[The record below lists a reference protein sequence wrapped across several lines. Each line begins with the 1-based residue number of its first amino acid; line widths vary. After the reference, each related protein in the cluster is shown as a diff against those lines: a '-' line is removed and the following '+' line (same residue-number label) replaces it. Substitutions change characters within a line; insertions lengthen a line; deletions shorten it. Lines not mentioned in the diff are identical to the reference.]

1 MELLEYFLPDVSALN
16 LKHWELDAES
26 HQMIVT
32 VCSTQAMACCPLCQS
47 LTGRVHSRYER
58 TLNDLPLAQFGLT
71 IVLEVC
77 KFFCLN
83 ETCRRRIFTE
93 RLPTIVAPWARR
105 TLRYAE
111 QLTAI
116 ALSLG
121 GSAAV
126 RLGQHLNAEASRNT
140 FLHLIDR
147 LSFPETDT
155 PRILG
160 VDDFALRKGHQYG
173 TILVDLETHQPIA
186 LLPDRTAETLAAWL
200 KAHPGIE
207 ILSRD
212 RSKTYKRGMSEG
224 APDAI
229 QVADR
234 FHLLQ
239 NLEETLE
246 KAFKSHTP
254 VFKRVEKATLAPQDS
269 AAAPPPDPAAL
280 LPTQAAESKRA
291 QRLERYEQVHALR
304 QQGYQIKDIA
314 HHLGMGKRTVYTYL
328 SYETFPEWQ
337 PSIRR
342 RGSDL
347 DPYKGYLLEQWQQE
361 HPQTKQLFNDI
372 QQQGYRGSYATVA
385 RYTRQLRQSQPQA
398 QPSPETLNELPGRG
412 PAPQNPTTSPTA
424 LSARRAAWLF
434 LQRAETLTAEQEQT
448 LERLCQQ
455 SALTDA
461 ITLAQGFI
469 ELVRQRL
476 PEELDGWLA
485 KAANSSIKVFQT
497 FAKGLKEDYDA
508 VKIALTLDVSN
519 GPVEGLNNRL
529 KMLKRQMFGRAG
541 LDLLAKRFILTS

>member
-1 MELLEYFLPDVSALN
+1 MELLEYFLPDASTLN
-16 LKHWELDAES
+16 LKHWDLDAES
-26 HQMIVT
+26 HQMVVT
-32 VCSTQAMACCPLCQS
+32 VCSSQAVACCPLCQS

-58 TLNDLPLAQFGLT
+58 TLKDLPLAQFGLT
-71 IVLEVC
+71 LVLEVG

-83 ETCRRRIFTE
+83 KACRRRIFTE
-93 RLPTIVAPWARR
+93 RLPTMVAPWARR
-105 TLRYAE
+105 TLRYTE

-140 FLHLIDR
+140 FLHLIAC

-160 VDDFALRKGHQYG
+160 VDDFALRRGHQYG

-186 LLPDRTAETLAAWL
+186 LLPDRRAETLAEWL
-200 KAHPGIE
+200 KAHPGVE

-224 APDAI
+224 APEAI

-234 FHLLQ
+234 FHLLH

-246 KAFKSHTP
+246 KAFKGHTQ
-254 VFKRVEKATLAPQDS
+254 VFKRVEQAQPPDNAVVAPES
-269 AAAPPPDPAAL
+269 SEPPPPAV
-280 LPTQAAESKRA
+280 TKRA

-304 QQGYQIKDIA
+304 QQGYQIQDIA
-314 HHLGMGKRTVYTYL
+314 HHLGMGQRTVYTYL
-328 SYETFPEWQ
+328 SHEVFPEWQ

-342 RGSDL
+342 RGSGL
-347 DPYKGYLLEQWQQE
+347 DPYKSYLLEQWQQGQQ
-361 HPQTKQLFNDI
+361 QTKQLFADI
-372 QQQGYRGSYATVA
+372 QQQGYQGSYATVA
-385 RYTRQLRQSQPQA
+385 RYTRQLRQSQPQN
-398 QPSPETLNELPGRG
+398 QPAPESLKVLPGRG
-412 PAPQNPTTSPTA
+412 PTPENQASASPP
-424 LSARRAAWLF
+424 LSARRVAWLI
-434 LQRAETLTAEQEQT
+434 LQRVETLSTEDEQT
-448 LERLCQQ
+448 LEELCQQ
-455 SALTDA
+455 PELIDA
-461 ITLAQGFI
+461 IALAQSFI

-476 PEELDGWLA
+476 PEDLDSWLE
-485 KAANSSIKVFQT
+485 KARNSSVKAFQT

-508 VKIALTLDVSN
+508 VKAGLTLEVSN

>member
-1 MELLEYFLPDVSALN
+1 MELLEYFLPDASTLN
-16 LKHWELDAES
+16 LKHWELDAER
-26 HQMIVT
+26 HQMVVT
-32 VCSTQAMACCPLCQS
+32 VCSTQTVACCPLCQAP
-47 LTGRVHSRYER
+47 TGRVHSRYER
-58 TLNDLPLAQFGLT
+58 TLKDLPLAHFDLT

-83 ETCRRRIFTE
+83 ETCPRRIFTE

-105 TLRYAE
+105 TRRYAE

-140 FLHLIDR
+140 FLHLITC

-160 VDDFALRKGHQYG
+160 VDDFALRKGQQYG
-173 TILVDLETHQPIA
+173 TILVNLETHQPIA
-186 LLPDRTAETLAAWL
+186 LLPDRSAETLAEWL
-200 KAHPGIE
+200 TAHPGVE

-224 APDAI
+224 APEAI

-234 FHLLQ
+234 FHLLH

-246 KAFKSHTP
+246 KAFKGHTQIFRHIEQAQP
-254 VFKRVEKATLAPQDS
+254 PDNAVVAPES
-269 AAAPPPDPAAL
+269 SEPPPASAV
-280 LPTQAAESKRA
+280 TKRA

-304 QQGYQIKDIA
+304 QQGYRINDIA
-314 HHLGMGKRTVYTYL
+314 HHLGMGQRTVYTYL
-328 SYETFPEWQ
+328 SHETFPEWQ

-342 RGSDL
+342 RGSGL
-347 DPYKGYLLEQWQQE
+347 DPYKIYLLEQWQKGYQ
-361 HPQTKQLFNDI
+361 QTKQLFLDI

-385 RYTRQLRQSQPQA
+385 RYTRQLRQSQPQP
-398 QPSPETLNELPGRG
+398 QPSPETLNDLPGRG
-412 PAPQNPTTSPTA
+412 PAPKNPTSALPP
-424 LSARRAAWLF
+424 LSARRVAWLL
-434 LQRAETLTAEQEQT
+434 LQRAETLSTEEEQV
-448 LERLCQQ
+448 LELLCQQ
-455 SALTDA
+455 PELIDA

-476 PEELDGWLA
+476 PEDLDSWLE
-485 KAANSSIKVFQT
+485 KATNSSVKAFQT

-508 VKIALTLDVSN
+508 VKAGLTLEVSN

-529 KMLKRQMFGRAG
+529 KMLKRQMFGRAE
-541 LDLLAKRFILTS
+541 LDLLARRFILTN

>member
-1 MELLEYFLPDVSALN
+1 MELLEYFLPDASTLS
-16 LKHWELDAES
+16 LKHWDLDAGS
-26 HQMIVT
+26 HQMTIT
-32 VCSTQAMACCPLCQS
+32 VCSTQAVACCPLCQS

-58 TLNDLPLAQFGLT
+58 TLKDLPLAQFGLT
-71 IVLEVC
+71 IGLEVC

-93 RLPTIVAPWARR
+93 RLPNIVAPWARR

-121 GSAAV
+121 GAAAV

-140 FLHLIDR
+140 FLHLIAR

-186 LLPDRTAETLAAWL
+186 LLPDRRAETLAEWL
-200 KAHPGIE
+200 KAHPGVE

-212 RSKTYKRGMSEG
+212 RSKTYKRGMNEG
-224 APDAI
+224 APEAI

-234 FHLLQ
+234 FHLLH

-246 KAFKSHTP
+246 KAFKGHNQ
-254 VFKRVEKATLAPQDS
+254 VFRRVEQAQLPAP
-269 AAAPPPDPAAL
+269 AAVAPESPEPPPSSAV
-280 LPTQAAESKRA
+280 TKRA
-291 QRLERYEQVHALR
+291 QRWERYQQVHALR

-314 HHLGMGKRTVYTYL
+314 HHLGMGQRTVYTYL
-328 SYETFPEWQ
+328 SHEAFPEWQ

-342 RGSDL
+342 RGSGL
-347 DPYKGYLLEQWQQE
+347 DPYKSYLLEQWQQG
-361 HPQTKQLFNDI
+361 HQSTQQLFAAI
-372 QQQGYRGSYATVA
+372 QQQGYQGSYATVA
-385 RYTRQLRQSQPQA
+385 RYTRQLRQSQPQP
-398 QPSPETLNELPGRG
+398 QPSPETLNDLPGRG
-412 PAPQNPTTSPTA
+412 PAPKHPTSA
-424 LSARRAAWLF
+424 LPPLSVRRVAWLI
-434 LQRAETLTAEQEQT
+434 LQRAETLSTEEAQT
-448 LERLCQQ
+448 LEQLCQQ
-455 SALTDA
+455 PELTDA
-461 ITLAQGFI
+461 IALAQGFI

-476 PEELDGWLA
+476 PEDLDSWLE
-485 KAANSSIKVFQT
+485 KATNSSLKAFQT

-508 VKIALTLDVSN
+508 VKAGLTLEVSN

>member
-1 MELLEYFLPDVSALN
+1 
-16 LKHWELDAES
+16 
-26 HQMIVT
+26 Q
-32 VCSTQAMACCPLCQS
+32 
-47 LTGRVHSRYER
+47 
-58 TLNDLPLAQFGLT
+58 DLPLAQFGLT
-71 IVLEVC
+71 ILLEVG

-140 FLHLIDR
+140 FLHLIAR
-147 LSFPETDT
+147 LSFPEADT
-155 PRILG
+155 PSILG

-173 TILVDLETHQPIA
+173 TILVNLETHQPIA
-186 LLPDRTAETLAAWL
+186 LLPDRSAETLAEWL
-200 KAHPGIE
+200 KAHPGVE

-212 RSKTYKRGMSEG
+212 RSKTYKRGMNEG
-224 APDAI
+224 APEAI

-234 FHLLQ
+234 FHLLH
-239 NLEETLE
+239 NLQETLE
-246 KAFKSHTP
+246 KAFKGHAP
-254 VFKRVEKATLAPQDS
+254 VFRRVEQAPLAPEDT
-269 AAAPPPDPAAL
+269 AAAQPPDPAVL

-314 HHLGMGKRTVYTYL
+314 HHLGMGQRTVYTYL

-337 PSIRR
+337 PTIRR
-342 RGSDL
+342 RGSGL
-347 DPYKGYLLEQWQQE
+347 DPYKGYLLEQWQPG
-361 HPQTKQLFNDI
+361 HPPTKQLFIDI
-372 QQQGYRGSYATVA
+372 QQQGYQGSYATVA
-385 RYTRQLRQSQPQA
+385 RYTRQLRQSRPQA
-398 QPSPETLNELPGRG
+398 QPSPETLNDLPGRG
-412 PAPQNPTTSPTA
+412 PAPQHPTASSTA

-434 LQRAETLTAEQEQT
+434 LQRAETLTTEQEQT
-448 LERLCQQ
+448 LEQLCQQ
-455 SALTDA
+455 PELTDA
-461 ITLAQGFI
+461 ITLAQGLI

-476 PEELDGWLA
+476 PEDLDGWLA
-485 KAANSSIKVFQT
+485 KAANSSIKAFQT
-497 FAKGLKEDYDA
+497 FAKGLKEDYGA
-508 VKIALTLDVSN
+508 LKAALTLDVSN

>member
-1 MELLEYFLPDVSALN
+1 MELLECFLPDASALN
-16 LKHWELDAES
+16 LKNWDMDAEH
-26 HQMIVT
+26 HQMVVT
-32 VCSTQAMACCPLCQS
+32 VCSTQTVACCPLCQS

-58 TLNDLPLAQFGLT
+58 TLKDLPLAQFGLT
-71 IVLEVC
+71 ILLEVC

-83 ETCRRRIFTE
+83 EACRRRIFTE

-140 FLHLIDR
+140 FLRFVTR
-147 LSFPETDT
+147 LSLPEKRT
-155 PRILG
+155 PRIVG
-160 VDDFALRKGHQYG
+160 VDDFALRRGHQYG
-173 TILVDLETHQPIA
+173 TIVVDLETHQPIA

-246 KAFKSHTP
+246 KAFKGHTH
-254 VFKRVEKATLAPQDS
+254 VFRRVEQATLAPQDS
-269 AAAPPPDPAAL
+269 TSAQPLTPVL
-280 LPTQAAESKRA
+280 LVTTQEAESKRA

-304 QQGYQIKDIA
+304 QQGYRIKDIA

-328 SYETFPEWQ
+328 SHETFPEWQ

-347 DPYKGYLLEQWQQE
+347 DPYKSYLLEQWQQG
-361 HPQTKQLFNDI
+361 HPQTKQLFIDI
-372 QQQGYRGSYATVA
+372 QQQGYQGSYATVA
-385 RYTRQLRQSQPQA
+385 RYTRQLRQSQPQT
-398 QPSPETLNELPGRG
+398 QPSPETLNDLPGRG
-412 PAPQNPTTSPTA
+412 PAPQNQTASSTS
-424 LSARRAAWLF
+424 LSARRAAWLL
-434 LQRAETLTAEQEQT
+434 LQRAETLTADAEQT
-448 LERLCQQ
+448 LEHLCQQ
-455 SALTDA
+455 PELTDA

-469 ELVRQRL
+469 KLVRQRL
-476 PEELDGWLA
+476 PEDLDGWLA
-485 KAANSSIKVFQT
+485 KAAKNSIKVFQT

-508 VKIALTLDVSN
+508 VKAALTLDVSN

>member
-16 LKHWELDAES
+16 LKHWELDAER

-32 VCSTQAMACCPLCQS
+32 VSSTQTVACCPLCQS
-47 LTGRVHSRYER
+47 LTGRIHSRYER
-58 TLNDLPLAQFGLT
+58 ILKDLPLAQFGLT
-71 IVLEVC
+71 IVLQVG

-83 ETCRRRIFTE
+83 EACRRRIFTE

-105 TLRYAE
+105 TRRYAE

-126 RLGQHLNAEASRNT
+126 RLGQHLNTEASRNT

-160 VDDFALRKGHQYG
+160 VDDFALRRGQQYG
-173 TILVDLETHQPIA
+173 TVLVDLETHQPIA

-212 RSKTYKRGMSEG
+212 RSKTYKRGMNEG
-224 APDAI
+224 APKAI

-246 KAFKSHTP
+246 KAFKGHTP
-254 VFKRVEKATLAPQDS
+254 VFRRVEQAPLAPQDS
-269 AAAPPPDPAAL
+269 AAAQPPDPAVL

-314 HHLGMGKRTVYTYL
+314 HHLGMGQRTVYTYL

-342 RGSDL
+342 RGSGL
-347 DPYKGYLLEQWQQE
+347 DPYEGYLLEQWQQG
-361 HPQTKQLFNDI
+361 HPPTKQLFIDI

-385 RYTRQLRQSQPQA
+385 DNCVSHSLKLSPPLR
-398 QPSPETLNELPGRG
+398 PS
-412 PAPQNPTTSPTA
+412 TS
-424 LSARRAAWLF
+424 
-434 LQRAETLTAEQEQT
+434 
-448 LERLCQQ
+448 CQ
-455 SALTDA
+455 
-461 ITLAQGFI
+461 G
-469 ELVRQRL
+469 
-476 PEELDGWLA
+476 
-485 KAANSSIKVFQT
+485 
-497 FAKGLKEDYDA
+497 
-508 VKIALTLDVSN
+508 
-519 GPVEGLNNRL
+519 EGLRL
-529 KMLKRQMFGRAG
+529 NIQPLRP
-541 LDLLAKRFILTS
+541 LP